1 MSKDKESKAKV
12 ISKDQRQKISDEA
25 VKHLN
30 ARKYR
35 ELFGRSKDLI
45 KYKENFNKSL
55 EDKQSHNFKTEKY
68 FLKLSQER
76 LPICTFNL
84 IQICLKREAYQSREK

>member
-1 MSKDKESKAKV
+1 MSKDKESKVTLTA
-12 ISKDQRQKISDEA
+12 KDQRTKLSEEA
-25 VKHLN
+25 TRHLN

-45 KYKENFNKSL
+45 RYKENFNKSL

-68 FLKLSQER
+68 FLNLSQER
-76 LPICTFNL
+76 LAICT
-84 IQICLKREAYQSREK
+84 CLSYLGLP